1 MVAYRGGMIDESQI
15 AERYRGLG
23 PELNE
28 RQRRLWAASEA
39 RSCGPGGIA
48 AVVRA
53 TGISKNTVQRGIAE
67 LREGTRLEAGRVRR
81 PGAGRPRL
89 TESDPELVGA
99 LEALVDPDTRGDP
112 CSPLRWCSKS
122 LQNIAS
128 ALQAAGH
135 QVSDR
140 TSGELLRGLGFRLH
154 ANSKTREG
162 KDHPDRDAQ
171 FRHINETTRSALAAD
186 QPVIS
191 VDAKKRELVGDF
203 KAVGREYE
211 PTGRPVE
218 VRCHDFKDKELGH
231 AIPYGVLDIK
241 ANEGM
246 VSVGVTHD
254 TSAFAVN
261 SIRAW
266 WQYLGQKRYPKATCL
281 TITAD
286 GGGSNSS
293 RTRLW
298 KTELQRLANELA
310 LPIRV
315 CHFPPG
321 TSKWNKIE
329 HRMFSYVSLNW
340 RGRPLESLQVIIDLI
355 GATTTSTG
363 LKVYARLDPGH
374 YEKGS
379 KVTDQRAC
387 RREHRTRP
395 VPSRLE
401 LHDPPNPKGATNSFV
416 SPNGVWRRAGARR
429 PGGRRPGPTSL
440 PSPSAIA
447 GQPVLARPGSDASE
461 SAVDRAALP
470 VLAIGEPCPVHVCR
484 QRAAGWARRHSRL
497 RHRSS
502 S

>member
-1 MVAYRGGMIDESQI
+1 VVVAYREGMIDESKI

-39 RSCGPGGIA
+39 SCCGPGGIA

-53 TGISKNTVQRGIAE
+53 TGIGKDTVRRGIAE
-67 LREGTRLEAGRVRR
+67 LQEGTRLDPGRVRR

-89 TESDPELVGA
+89 TDSDPTLIGD

-122 LQNIAS
+122 LQKIAG

-140 TSGELLRGLGFRLH
+140 SAGKLLRGLGFRLH
-154 ANSKTREG
+154 ANAKTREG

-171 FRHINETTRSALAAD
+171 FRHISQTTRAALDAG
-186 QPVIS
+186 QPTIS
-191 VDAKKRELVGDF
+191 IDAKKRELVGDF
-203 KAVGREYE
+203 KAVGREWE

-218 VRCHDFKDKELGH
+218 VRCHDFKDKQLGH
-231 AIPYGVLDIK
+231 AIPYGVYDIK

-246 VSVGVTHD
+246 MSVGVTND

-266 WQYLGQKRYPKATCL
+266 WQHLGRKRYPKATCL

-298 KTELQRLANELA
+298 KVELQKLADELGLA
-310 LPIRV
+310 IRV

-321 TSKWNKIE
+321 TSKWNQIE
-329 HRMFSYVSLNW
+329 HRMFSFVSLNW
-340 RGRPLESLQVIIDLI
+340 RGKPLESLQVIIDLI
-355 GATTTSTG
+355 GSTTTSTG
-363 LKVYARLDPGH
+363 LTVHARLDPGA
-374 YEKGS
+374 YEKGI
-379 KVTDQRAC
+379 KVTDAELADVNIVRDKFHPDWNYTI
-387 RREHRTRP
+387 HR
-395 VPSRLE
+395 
-401 LHDPPNPKGATNSFV
+401 HPKPA
-416 SPNGVWRRAGARR
+416 
-429 PGGRRPGPTSL
+429 
-440 PSPSAIA
+440 
-447 GQPVLARPGSDASE
+447 
-461 SAVDRAALP
+461 
-470 VLAIGEPCPVHVCR
+470 H
-484 QRAAGWARRHSRL
+484 
-497 RHRSS
+497 
-502 S
+502 

>member
-1 MVAYRGGMIDESQI
+1 MIDESQI
-15 AERYRGLG
+15 VERYRDRGRSRT
-23 PELNE
+23 E
-28 RQRRLWAASEA
+28 RQRRLRAASEA
-39 RSCGPGGIA
+39 RWCGPGGIA
-48 AVVRA
+48 AVECVRR
-53 TGISKNTVQRGIAE
+53 GIAERPVQRGIAE

-140 TSGELLRGLGFRLH
+140 TSGKLLRGLGFRLH

-211 PTGRPVE
+211 PTGWPVE
-218 VRCHDFKDKELGH
+218 VRCHDFKDKDLGH

-261 SIRAW
+261 SIRVW
-266 WQYLGQKRYPKATCL
+266 WQYRQKRYRKATCL

-298 KTELQRLANELA
+298 KTELQKLA
-310 LPIRV
+310 
-315 CHFPPG
+315 
-321 TSKWNKIE
+321 TSSRCRSASATFRRDVEVDKIE

-374 YEKGS
+374 YEKGI
-379 KVTDQRAC
+379 KVTDQ
-387 RREHRTRP
+387 
-395 VPSRLE
+395 E
-401 LHDPPNPKGATNSFV
+401 LA
-416 SPNGVWRRAGARR
+416 
-429 PGGRRPGPTSL
+429 
-440 PSPSAIA
+440 
-447 GQPVLARPGSDASE
+447 
-461 SAVDRAALP
+461 AVD
-470 VLAIGEPCPVHVCR
+470 I
-484 QRAAGWARRHSRL
+484 ARDQFHPDWNYTIHPTHKGPLILS
-497 RHRSS
+497 
-502 S
+502 